1 MRVCDAASMAT
12 TEPPSPPLPSLK
24 AQGSRLKASTRD
36 SRRRGCQDP
45 AVRRG
50 RRGGWWAR
58 LHRDRLAREMA
69 SSLTA
74 VTRGQAWWLHQTAR
88 RTLKWPLL
96 WALARYAQHA
106 DARNAGH
113 RALHSTVPTYVYTM
127 LCLRSAAL
135 LRAGRPPQGEGPPL
149 TMAQLLV
156 MSRPAE
162 RPIGLLMDA
171 SQGNA
176 AAAQRPCP
184 SAPRPGRRRRD
195 ASSIRVQQPCPRR
208 EWAHAFH
215 LDCTAADSP
224 PALSATHRVLSSL
237 RRRTQFPQSRILYCR
252 CTHCSCWCGG
262 PLMTTLSELIS
273 A

>member
-1 MRVCDAASMAT
+1 MRPNTTARGHSLGLVTCCNLLSTMDPVVEQTSRVHEFSSTSASPSTYRSPPHRAAEVCVCVCAMQPRWP
-12 TEPPSPPLPSLK
+12 PPSLPPLPSLK

-113 RALHSTVPTYVYTM
+113 
-127 LCLRSAAL
+127 
-135 LRAGRPPQGEGPPL
+135 
-149 TMAQLLV
+149 
-156 MSRPAE
+156 
-162 RPIGLLMDA
+162 
-171 SQGNA
+171 
-176 AAAQRPCP
+176 
-184 SAPRPGRRRRD
+184 
-195 ASSIRVQQPCPRR
+195 
-208 EWAHAFH
+208 
-215 LDCTAADSP
+215 
-224 PALSATHRVLSSL
+224 
-237 RRRTQFPQSRILYCR
+237 
-252 CTHCSCWCGG
+252 
-262 PLMTTLSELIS
+262 
-273 A
+273 